1 VVAEI
6 IESEEFSYKGIGS
19 EGSGE
24 KESSGLIQVKVLEPT
39 DPKSADGCFL
49 FIVPGYKLEVGH
61 VNAFLSAESKLCS
74 KVAILESDLPEGEE
88 IISFATRL
96 VSELEKLGLRRITI
110 IAKEDGANVAQALCL
125 IDPKLFRRAVL
136 IDPRSR
142 VHPTFSEQVID
153 KIESYL
159 PVGLPFRASSKG
171 FNSRPFLHRIRCPIL
186 VLISKVASLFSQ
198 SESEY
203 IGRKIPNCYIQ
214 RLDSSNI
221 FSSESGFSE
230 EILKLL
236 SEFQET
242 SAKRPQKNR

>member
-1 VVAEI
+1 MVAEI
-6 IESEEFSYKGIGS
+6 LDTEEFSYKGIGS

-39 DPKSADGCFL
+39 DSKSADGCFL
-49 FIVPGYKLEVGH
+49 FIIPGYKLEVGH

-74 KVAILESDLPEGEE
+74 KVAILESDLPAGEE

-96 VSELEKLGLRRITI
+96 ISELERLGLRRITI
-110 IAKEDGANVAQALCL
+110 LAREDGANIAQALCL
-125 IDPKLFRRAVL
+125 LDPKLFRRAVL

-186 VLISKVASLFSQ
+186 VLISKSASLFSQ

-203 IGRKIPNCYIQ
+203 IARKIPNCYLQ
-214 RLDSSNI
+214 KLQATEYFSNN
-221 FSSESGFSE
+221 SGFSE
-230 EILKLL
+230 EIFKLL
-236 SEFQET
+236 AEFHET